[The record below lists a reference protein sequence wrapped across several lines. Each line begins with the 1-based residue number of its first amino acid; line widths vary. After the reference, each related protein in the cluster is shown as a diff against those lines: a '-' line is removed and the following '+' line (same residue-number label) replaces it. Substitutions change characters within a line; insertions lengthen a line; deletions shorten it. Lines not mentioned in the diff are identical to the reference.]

1 MPPRGMMRTRGGNPF
16 GMQQRNPFGM
26 QQSNFRMQQGN
37 PFMMQQGRRNRP
49 NMDRTSPSPFQMP
62 GGQQGKKKGLLSK
75 LLKKGENRRG
85 GAPEGGGGLLEQFTR
100 SAADAGM
107 DRSPQAAG
115 GILQGLMN
123 PGNIGSFLTN
133 TQQVLQTAQQLGP
146 MVSQYGPMV
155 KNIPALWKLYRGLKD
170 LPGDEETKEEAE
182 VSAEDAPP
190 PPKGQNADE
199 TLETPVPD
207 EEPAPPVRPRAPRKT
222 GQSSPKLYV

>member
-26 QQSNFRMQQGN
+26 QQGNFRMQQGN

-62 GGQQGKKKGLLSK
+62 GGQQGKKQGLLSK

-170 LPGDEETKEEAE
+170 VTGDEETKTEP
-182 VSAEDAPP
+182 VAEDATPSP
-190 PPKGQNADE
+190 EDQNTDV
-199 TLETPVPD
+199 TVETPTLD
-207 EEPAPPVRPRAPRKT
+207 EESDPVPPVRPKAPRKT
-222 GQSSPKLYV
+222 GKSSPKLYI

>member
-1 MPPRGMMRTRGGNPF
+1 MPPRGMMRMRGGNPF

-37 PFMMQQGRRNRP
+37 PFMMQQNRRNQP
-49 NMDRTSPSPFQMP
+49 TMGRTSPSPFQMS
-62 GGQQGKKKGLLSK
+62 GGQPGKKKGLLSK
-75 LLKKGENRRG
+75 LFKKGENRG
-85 GAPEGGGGLLEQFTR
+85 GGTPEGGAGLLEQFTR
-100 SAADAGM
+100 SVSDSGM

-170 LPGDEETKEEAE
+170 VTGDEETNADAEEA
-182 VSAEDAPP
+182 SPQ
-190 PPKGQNADE
+190 PKDQDSEE
-199 TLETPVPD
+199 TVETPALD
-207 EEPAPPVRPRAPRKT
+207 EESEPAPPVRPKAPRKT
-222 GQSSPKLYV
+222 GQSSPKLYI